1 MGFWLL
7 FRKAHCI
14 EFAAVPPFNFELS
27 VHKPAG
33 WWWSTPNEIF
43 EKGVLWTAARL
54 ESKLVGLRLESHGTA
69 SKPRVRCDVYAEK
82 QMSDDEKTRITRT
95 VMRALSVEEDICEFY
110 ELARKDDILCDVVED
125 LYGMRT
131 VAWPELFAGL
141 ILAVT
146 LQMAPMKRTNQM
158 MDLLMENFGD
168 PVKFDGKTVDYWP
181 SPGKVA
187 SLTEAELKSKAK
199 LGYRAANLIAIA
211 RSLTEGFP
219 TMEQLSLL
227 GSEEA
232 KLRLMS
238 LRGIGDY
245 SADIVK
251 PGMGFPL
258 DVWSAKIFSILFL
271 GKESKSPRDTI
282 PKLKKIAE
290 KRWGKW
296 RGHAFVYVL
305 NDLPKISER
314 IGTNLSR
321 F

>member
-1 MGFWLL
+1 MF
-7 FRKAHCI
+7 KEAHCV
-14 EFAAVPPFNFELS
+14 EFTAVPPFNFELS

-43 EKGVLWTAARL
+43 ENGVLWTAMRL
-54 ESKLVGLRLESHGTA
+54 ESILTGLRLESRGTL
-69 SKPRVRCDVYAEK
+69 SKPRVRCTVYAEK
-82 QMSDDEKTRITRT
+82 PMSEGEKSKVTRMVI
-95 VMRALSVEEDICEFY
+95 RALNVEEDLCEFY
-110 ELARKDDILCDVVED
+110 ELARKDDILRDVVED

-131 VAWPELFAGL
+131 VAWPDLFGGL

-158 MDLLMENFGD
+158 MDLLVENFGD
-168 PVKFDGKTVDYWP
+168 RVKFDGKTVEYWP
-181 SPGKVA
+181 SPEKVA
-187 SLTEAELKSKAK
+187 NLAEAELKSKAK
-199 LGYRAANLIAIA
+199 LGYRAANLRAIA
-211 RSLTEGFP
+211 KSLTQGFP
-219 TMEQLSLL
+219 TMDELSLL
-227 GSEEA
+227 GPEEA
-232 KLRLMS
+232 KLRLMN

-245 SADIVK
+245 SADIVM

-271 GKESKSPRDTI
+271 GKEPESPRDTI
-282 PKLKKIAE
+282 PELKRIAQ

-305 NDLPKISER
+305 NDLPKISKR
-314 IGTNLSR
+314 IGADLSR

>member
-1 MGFWLL
+1 
-7 FRKAHCI
+7 
-14 EFAAVPPFNFELS
+14 
-27 VHKPAG
+27 
-33 WWWSTPNEIF
+33 
-43 EKGVLWTAARL
+43 
-54 ESKLVGLRLESHGTA
+54 
-69 SKPRVRCDVYAEK
+69 
-82 QMSDDEKTRITRT
+82 
-95 VMRALSVEEDICEFY
+95 MRDAPSI
-110 ELARKDDILCDVVED
+110 
-125 LYGMRT
+125 
-131 VAWPELFAGL
+131 AWPELFAGL

-158 MDLLMENFGD
+158 MDLLMENFGGR
-168 PVKFDGKTVDYWP
+168 VKFDGKTVDYWP

-199 LGYRAANLIAIA
+199 LGYRAASLIAIA

-296 RGHAFVYVL
+296 RGHVFVYVL

-314 IGTNLSR
+314 IGTN
-321 F
+321 